1 MVRSS
6 ASDKPSFKEIHDNKG
21 CVTAALMA
29 WPSKVPSTFLLAEG
43 FVAWDALHD
52 GSLSRSCGD
61 RHEQRRWAVSQ
72 AVVLKDFLSWLR
84 ELRRR
89 SRRSRDPLVHRLK
102 QLIEVPQTYADKQ
115 LAPLPSYPADPPD
128 YDDDELAEETV
139 QAALRLAPGQSFV
152 APPR

>member
-1 MVRSS
+1 M
-6 ASDKPSFKEIHDNKG
+6 
-21 CVTAALMA
+21 
-29 WPSKVPSTFLLAEG
+29 LAEG
-43 FVAWDALHD
+43 FVAWDAFHD
-52 GSLSRSCGD
+52 GCLGRSCGD

-115 LAPLPSYPADPPD
+115 LVPLPSYPASPPD
-128 YDDDELAEETV
+128 YDDEELAEETV
-139 QAALRLAPGQSFV
+139 QEALLLAPRQSFV
-152 APPR
+152 ARPW